1 MIIIITAGKNYDKNM
16 QLGYVYM
23 VYAGSPRAIYSP
35 VKSTGILLGRIASND
50 RLVVVFFF
58 FFLKTFYLFNGYTI
72 FGLKVLRLRH
82 K

>member
-50 RLVVVFFF
+50 RLVVVVRRPWHGRISSVS
-58 FFLKTFYLFNGYTI
+58 T
-72 FGLKVLRLRH
+72 H
-82 K
+82 